1 MPNSQKNRGQ
11 HPEDA
16 KLFGEQYLDDLRSAT
31 ADLSWLLSRGYAV
44 NSSVKLVGDR
54 YRLNLRQ
61 RKPIQRCACSDAE
74 VRTRKA
80 NALLPDQLK
89 GQTLAL
95 DGFNLIISVEAA
107 LSGALL
113 FLGRDGCLR
122 DIASIHGSYRSVNQ
136 TEAAIELI
144 GEALAEL
151 EPDSV
156 HWYLDQP
163 ISNSGRLKVKLLE
176 KAEEKNW
183 PWQAELAYNPDH
195 VIAAADA
202 VALSG
207 DSWVIDNSK
216 HWFNFLVYLIER
228 HLKSATVIDLSS
240 APK

>member
-1 MPNSQKNRGQ
+1 MPNAQKNRGQ

-16 KLFGEQYLDDLRSAT
+16 KLFGENHLDDLRSAT
-31 ADLSWLLSRGYAV
+31 ADLSWLLGRGYAM

-54 YRLNLRQ
+54 YRLNTRQ
-61 RKPIQRCACSDAE
+61 RKPIQRCACSESEAKN
-74 VRTRKA
+74 RRAT
-80 NALLPDQLK
+80 ALSPDQLK
-89 GQTLAL
+89 GQVLAV

-113 FLGRDGCLR
+113 FLGRDGCIR

-144 GEALAEL
+144 GTALAEL
-151 EPDSV
+151 EPESV
-156 HWYLDQP
+156 NWYLDQP

-176 KAEEKNW
+176 KSTEKGW

-195 VIAAADA
+195 VIAAAEA
-202 VALSG
+202 AIALSG

-216 HWFNFLVYLIER
+216 HWFNFLVYLLEQ
-228 HLKSATVIDLSS
+228 HLPEAIVVDLSG
-240 APK
+240 A